1 MQNQTQN
8 KKHFHMLINIALTAF
23 LILTATVG
31 MRSLSYTGDHDISAV
46 SETLP
51 KLENVMICA
60 IGQCTLK

>member
-1 MQNQTQN
+1 
-8 KKHFHMLINIALTAF
+8 MLINIALTAF